1 LENRQDQFARSLT
14 HKMAAYALGRPLT
27 FADRVQV
34 NRVAGELRTVGD
46 GLADLVFLIVQ
57 SDLFRKL

>member
-1 LENRQDQFARSLT
+1 
-14 HKMAAYALGRPLT
+14 
-27 FADRVQV
+27 
-34 NRVAGELRTVGD
+34 LRTAGD

>member
-1 LENRQDQFARSLT
+1 
-14 HKMAAYALGRPLT
+14 MAAYALGRPLT

-34 NRVAGELRTVGD
+34 NRVAGELRTAGD